1 MKIKSFAL
9 DAFGT
14 VNHLFAAGGRSRKS
28 ANRKTRTLIC
38 LIAFV
43 VLALG
48 SSSSGLA
55 QTDPFIGNWKMN
67 PAKSKF
73 TPGPA
78 RKGEMR
84 IVEESPK
91 GMKISVD
98 RTNGDGTNQQFNY
111 TTNLNGTSYPI
122 TGVAPYGA
130 DSVSE
135 QMTSS
140 STLSFSLT
148 KSGKVVGTGTSV
160 VSPDGKT
167 LTLTSKGKDKKGKA
181 SSSIVLYDK
190 Q

>member
-9 DAFGT
+9 DTLGM
-14 VNHLFAAGGRSRKS
+14 VNHPFATDMRLRKS
-28 ANRKTRTLIC
+28 VSGKTRKL
-38 LIAFV
+38 LGLAAFV

-48 SSSSGLA
+48 NSSPGLA
-55 QTDPFIGNWKMN
+55 QSDPFVGTWKMN

-78 RKGEMR
+78 RKSETR
-84 IVEESPK
+84 IIEESPK

-122 TGVAPYGA
+122 TGIAPYGA
-130 DSVSE
+130 DSASE
-135 QMTSS
+135 QLTSS
-140 STLSFSLT
+140 NTLSLSLS

-167 LTLTSKGKDKKGKA
+167 LTLTSKGTGENGKV
-181 SSSIVLYDK
+181 SSSVVLYDK